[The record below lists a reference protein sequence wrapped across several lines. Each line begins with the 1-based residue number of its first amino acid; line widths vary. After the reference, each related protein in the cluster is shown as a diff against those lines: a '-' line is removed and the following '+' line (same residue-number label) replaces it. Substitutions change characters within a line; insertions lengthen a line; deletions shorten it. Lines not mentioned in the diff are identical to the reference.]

1 MPIAPA
7 PLSILG
13 MAIHRFKRLIGLFGL
28 SLAAAL
34 ATGCRDQPEG
44 PLEVIVVGPAPRLAD
59 PRNGPLRTGDAMLL
73 QSLAQGLVTF
83 DPGGNVVAGL
93 AERWNVSNDGLSY
106 IFRIAPMTWADGS
119 KVTAEQVARSLR
131 RQMQGSSRNSLRDP
145 LGAVSEIVAM
155 TDRVIEIR
163 LSAPRP
169 NLLSLLAQ
177 PELAILRNGHGTGPF
192 SFTRKDGALTLSR
205 TIEDPETDESR
216 SEQVVLSGKPANEAV
231 AAFVGGKADLVVGGT
246 FADLPLARRVNRPRG
261 ALRFDPASGLFGL
274 APGGRGGRFAS
285 EEWRRLLN
293 RAIDRD
299 SFIAALGVPGLTPRA
314 TLLEPGL
321 DGLPAPSPPQWST
334 SPVADR
340 RGELAAEARSLLGS
354 RGGEQAEIRVF
365 LPEGLGADVLLR
377 ELDLDWSFLGLKTV
391 RAASP
396 GNADLVLIDEVA
408 PSSSPAWFARRF
420 RCAVAP
426 VCDPE
431 IDELL
436 QSARVATVPAQ
447 RYALIAQAAAL
458 IDSKALFLPI
468 AAPVRWALV
477 GERIKAFAGNRYA
490 RHSLVGIGAD
500 KADQGAAR

>member
-1 MPIAPA
+1 
-7 PLSILG
+7 
-13 MAIHRFKRLIGLFGL
+13 MAIHRFKRLIGLFSLGL
-28 SLAAAL
+28 LAMLPASC
-34 ATGCRDQPEG
+34 GDEREG
-44 PLEVIVVGPAPRLAD
+44 PIQIVAVGPPPRLAD
-59 PRNGPLRTGDAMLL
+59 PRSGPLRPGDSLLL
-73 QSLAQGLVTF
+73 QSVAQGLVAF
-83 DPGGNVVAGL
+83 DSGGNVVAGL

-106 IFRIAPMTWADGS
+106 IFRIAPMNWADGS

-131 RQMQGSSRNSLRDP
+131 RQIQGSSRNALRDS

-177 PELAILRNGHGTGPF
+177 PEMAILRNGHGTGPF
-192 SFTRKDGALTLSR
+192 KFSHADGSVRLTR
-205 TIEDPETDESR
+205 TIEDPETEESHDE
-216 SEQVVLSGKPANEAV
+216 QLVLSGKPAGEAV
-231 AAFVGGKADLVVGGT
+231 SAFRASKADLVVGGT
-246 FADLPLARRVNRPRG
+246 FADLPLARRVERPRN

-274 APGGRGGRFAS
+274 APGGRGGRFGS
-285 EEWRRLLN
+285 EEWRQLLN

-299 SFIAALGVPGLTPRA
+299 SFIAALGVPGLSPRS
-314 TLLEPGL
+314 TLLEAGL
-321 DGLPAPSPPQWST
+321 DGLPAPAPAAWSIG
-334 SPVADR
+334 PVADR
-340 RGELAAEARSLLGS
+340 RGELAAEARNLLGTPGS
-354 RGGEQAEIRVF
+354 DQPEIRVF
-365 LPEGLGADVLLR
+365 LPEGPGADLLLR
-377 ELDLDWSFLGLKTV
+377 ELNLDWSYLGLKTV

-396 GNADLVLIDEVA
+396 GSADLVLIDEVA

-426 VCDPE
+426 TCDPE

-436 QSARVATVPAQ
+436 QSARAATVAAQ

-477 GERIKAFAGNRYA
+477 GERVKTFSGNRFA
-490 RHSLVGIGAD
+490 RHSLVGIDEAKGG
-500 KADQGAAR
+500 QGAAR